1 MHPERIARPER
12 RTHRWLRLG
21 QAVPDL
27 SDPIEDP
34 VEDRSMRWLELGMAG
49 CALGVVVLLS
59 ALDPSGDGA
68 IRAAKILALGGA
80 LFVSALVS
88 FIR

>member
-12 RTHRWLRLG
+12 RSHRWFRLG
-21 QAVPDL
+21 STPDVQP
-27 SDPIEDP
+27 DPLD
-34 VEDRSMRWLELGMAG
+34 DRSMRWLELGVAG
-49 CALGVVVLLS
+49 FALAVVVLLS
-59 ALDPSGDGA
+59 IVHPSDAGWLRTA
-68 IRAAKILALGGA
+68 ELVLVGGV